1 MMELGSEHVCYAY
14 VCTGTAKMAANPAP
28 EPDGESLHIVAEEM
42 RHREQVQDAQIQIL
56 ATKATYLFTAG
67 TASVGAAGAYLGL
80 VADDVEIG
88 FGFDFIALSVTG
100 LSYVFLCVCFSS
112 AYFVRDFV
120 RAPDPEELMKYL
132 HMPPSQSLEDVAD
145 SRRSAL
151 EAVMHF
157 GCGASYACWYGYDTP
172 HPLPL

>member
-1 MMELGSEHVCYAY
+1 
-14 VCTGTAKMAANPAP
+14 MAANPAP

-151 EAVMHF
+151 GKNDIKLEQQADWVNRELF
-157 GCGASYACWYGYDTP
+157 TVILIIVGLGLALVGLSLD
-172 HPLPL
+172 